1 MVWFQCEDC
10 GDNLKKPKLPS
21 HFRICCATKLSC
33 IDCGK
38 VFGQESVLGHTQC
51 MTEMEKYGPK
61 GGQGQGKGAN
71 GAAAKPNKDGKQQPD
86 FDITVGLSEWPPWFC
101 SLCNTNAT
109 SKQTL
114 LLHAEGKKHKAR
126 ARAFHA
132 AQQKLKKTE
141 ESAPETKPSSENP
154 QKGEL
159 LDKKDVEEPQVPDI
173 NFKASNGSLPSNKK
187 RKSDKTDDDN
197 MKKKNKDDV
206 VALGNGEVIQC
217 GNIEAGKTGSNIKQD
232 EVQESCP
239 ASEETLNKIKWKKI
253 ITSALKS
260 SPDGVIKMKKLRKTV
275 LKALQESG
283 ITVDEDQFKKT
294 IEHKINSSSRFTV
307 DNKDVRLVAKD

>member
-21 HFRICCATKLSC
+21 HFRVCCATKLSC

-61 GGQGQGKGAN
+61 GQGQGKGTN
-71 GAAAKPNKDGKQQPD
+71 GSAAKPNKDGKQQPD
-86 FDITVGLSEWPPWFC
+86 FDISVGLSERPPWFC

-132 AQQKLKKTE
+132 AQQKLNKTE
-141 ESAPETKPSSENP
+141 ESAPETKPPLENP
-154 QKGEL
+154 QNGEL
-159 LDKKDVEEPQVPDI
+159 LDKKDVEEPQVQDI
-173 NFKASNGSLPSNKK
+173 NVEATNGSLPSNKK
-187 RKSDKTDDDN
+187 RKSNKTDDDN
-197 MKKKNKDDV
+197 LKKKTKDDV

-217 GNIEAGKTGSNIKQD
+217 GNTEAGKTGSDVKQK
-232 EVQESCP
+232 SFP

-253 ITSALKS
+253 ISSALKS

-283 ITVDEDQFKKT
+283 ITVDEDQFKNT

-307 DNKDVRLVAKD
+307 ENKHVRLVAKD